1 MGAGHCGPRR
11 DALQR
16 DSFVLPNEDKPNV
29 VDMLSEMLG
38 ARPPNLII
46 QRNLDRRQERER
58 ERERE
63 RSGGQ
68 LSLFV
73 TRGVAS
79 ALPVARL

>member
-1 MGAGHCGPRR
+1 M
-11 DALQR
+11 
-16 DSFVLPNEDKPNV
+16 LPNEDKPNV

-58 ERERE
+58 ER
-63 RSGGQ
+63 SGGQ